1 MNAGSKVNTGPNM
14 NTDSNVVSYVFSI
27 SVYVLYYT
35 HTYVQMSS
43 FNCAV
48 RKLNMQYHVPP
59 TRFSV
64 LDRSPYLAAN
74 GGYTQDQLNMR
85 RKAEV
90 LKYDG
95 SQKGNRINSQ
105 TRAQRFSQ
113 VVRGFSQ
120 NQRARDIQTACET
133 LPTLS
138 TRSGVPGPPIVLQL
152 DKSVPL
158 YNYASNIRSYSN
170 LPNTENLPWRL
181 FLNDS
186 QTEYVSGTSYA
197 FGALEILDA
206 IPNTVTTYR
215 LSIPYTSVATASVSG
230 TAQLNVT
237 FGGSS
242 VLSSGG
248 PISVSFDSNTIVFPA
263 ITVAT
268 TAGYFFELE
277 LTIETGDASAISLT
291 YDGVLL
297 S

>member
-1 MNAGSKVNTGPNM
+1 MYGIPININTGP
-14 NTDSNVVSYVFSI
+14 NVVSYVFSI

-43 FNCAV
+43 FNCTV

-120 NQRARDIQTACET
+120 NQRARDIQSTCET
-133 LPTLS
+133 IPTLS

-158 YNYASNIRSYSN
+158 YNYASNIRSYSS
-170 LPNTENLPWRL
+170 LPNSEDLPWRL

-206 IPNTVTTYR
+206 IPNTVTNYR
-215 LSIPYTSVATASVSG
+215 LSIPYTSATASVSG

-248 PISVSFDSNTIVFPA
+248 PISVSFDSTASNTIVFPA

-268 TAGYFFELE
+268 TAGYFFELV
-277 LTIETGDASAISLT
+277 LTIETNDASAVSLS

>member
-1 MNAGSKVNTGPNM
+1 
-14 NTDSNVVSYVFSI
+14 
-27 SVYVLYYT
+27 
-35 HTYVQMSS
+35 MSS

-120 NQRARDIQTACET
+120 NQRARDIQSTCET
-133 LPTLS
+133 IPTLS

-215 LSIPYTSVATASVSG
+215 LSIPYTSVASASVSG

-248 PISVSFDSNTIVFPA
+248 PISVSFDSTASNTIVFPA

-268 TAGYFFELE
+268 TAGYFFELV
-277 LTIETGDASAISLT
+277 LTIETDDASAVSLT